1 MCTAISDHTSP
12 SHLFG
17 RTLDLEC
24 SYGEQIVIT
33 PRAFPFHF
41 LYEPPTERHL
51 AMIGTAHL
59 AHGRPLYYDA
69 VNEAGLC
76 VAALN
81 FPAYAAYHPP
91 RTGAHN
97 VASFEFVPWLLGQC
111 QTLDEA
117 RSLLR
122 DTVITPDQAA
132 DDLPATPLHWMVA
145 DASGAITVESVGD
158 GLKIYDN
165 SVGVLTNSPDFAYH
179 MTHLCNFSRLDST
192 PPQNTLCPQIAL
204 SRYSRGMG
212 AMGLPG
218 DASSAS
224 RFVRAVFAQHHTLPE
239 TNEISAVNRFFHV
252 MDTVTCPRGFA
263 LTDSGR
269 PIYTVYTSCAD
280 TAHSI
285 YYFTTY
291 ANRRIRA
298 VHLTDADLDAA
309 ALTSFSM
316 DDAQDVAF
324 LR

>member
-1 MCTAISDHTSP
+1 MCTAIRDR
-12 SHLFG
+12 HLFG

-24 SYGEQIVIT
+24 SYGEQIVVT
-33 PRAFPFHF
+33 PRAVPFDF
-41 LYEPPTERHL
+41 LYEPPRARHL
-51 AMIGTAHL
+51 AMIGTAHI
-59 AHGRPLYYDA
+59 ATGRPLYYDA
-69 VNEAGLC
+69 VNESGLC

-81 FPAYAAYHPP
+81 FPACAAYHPP
-91 RTGAHN
+91 RAGAHN
-97 VASFEFVPWLLGQC
+97 LASFEFIPWLLGQC

-117 RSLLR
+117 KRLLR

-132 DDLPATPLHWMVA
+132 DDLPATPLHWMIA
-145 DASGAITVESVGD
+145 DASGAVTVESVGD
-158 GLKIYDN
+158 GLNIYDN
-165 SVGVLTNSPDFAYH
+165 SVDVLTNSPDFAYH
-179 MTHLCNFSRLDST
+179 MTHLCDFSHLDSA
-192 PPQNTLCPQIAL
+192 PPQNTLCPTVDL
-204 SRYSRGMG
+204 PRYSRGMG

-224 RFVRAVFAQHHTLPE
+224 RFVRAVFTQHHTLPE
-239 TNEISAVNRFFHV
+239 TDEISAVSRFFHV
-252 MDTVTCPRGFA
+252 MDTVACPRGFA

-280 TAHSI
+280 TARGI

-298 VHLTDADLDAA
+298 VRLRDADLDAA
-309 ALTSFSM
+309 ALTCFSM